1 MSELIGIREAARRL
15 GVSDTAV
22 HKAIKAGR
30 VTVAGRTDTPAARPL
45 VEWPKVEQDW
55 NRNSDAMKRTHV
67 GGSGKSERRKEYAG
81 NGPAVAPRATR
92 AEVLGEV
99 SSSGMGGDDGGG
111 PVAPGVSGP
120 SLAQSRAI
128 REAYLARQA
137 KLDYEKSV
145 GKVIDAD
152 QVKVQAFKSARSAR
166 EALLTLPDRL
176 APILASCTD
185 VQEVHRLLLEDIERT
200 CKKIAEEAA
209 KAA

>member
-30 VTVAGRTDTPAARPL
+30 VTVAGRTNTPAARPL
-45 VEWPKVEQDW
+45 VAWPQVEQDW
-55 NRNSDAMKRTHV
+55 NRNSDALKRTHV
-67 GGSGKSERRKEYAG
+67 GGTGKSARRQEYAG
-81 NGPAVAPRATR
+81 TAPAPAPRATR
-92 AEVLGEV
+92 AEVLGDV
-99 SSSGMGGDDGGG
+99 GSPAVGSDDGGG

-152 QVKVQAFKSARSAR
+152 QVKVQAFKSARAAR
-166 EALLTLPDRL
+166 DALLTLPDRL